1 MKKQIKLWGMMMVM
15 LMMAP
20 LMVAC
25 GGDDS
30 DDGSRGNELVTKA
43 IGTWMCTSS
52 TDSARGMSYD
62 GLMVGKQVTI
72 KNNGT
77 YTSTASTFGYS
88 GTYTISGNSITAK
101 SDSGDTFVVTVTIS
115 GDKMTWNGT
124 ASNGTT
130 FRYVFT
136 RES

>member
-1 MKKQIKLWGMMMVM
+1 MKNETIWSKLMIVVMMSLM
-15 LMMAP
+15 L
-20 LMVAC
+20 VSC

-43 IGTWMCTSS
+43 VGTWMCTSS
-52 TDSARGMSYD
+52 TDSARGASVD
-62 GLMVGKQVTI
+62 GLMVGKQITI
-72 KNNGT
+72 NNNGT

-88 GTYTISGNSITAK
+88 GTYTIKGNSITAK
-101 SDSGDTFVVTVTIS
+101 SDNGDTFVVTVTIS

-124 ASNGTT
+124 ASNGTS
-130 FRYVFT
+130 FHYVFI